1 MREKINFDKWWLFH
15 KGDIETK
22 YPPYKGF
29 SYISAK
35 TERYHAGPASKNY
48 LFEPDSFD
56 SNIVHTGEKWKVV
69 HLPHDYII
77 EGLPKEENNNA
88 MGFFDYDNAWYVKR
102 FELPE
107 SDRGR
112 RISLYFEGIAV
123 HATVYLNGCLMKHS
137 FTGYTP
143 FEVDITDMVK
153 FGERNI
159 LSVYVN
165 TEEREGWWY
174 EGGGIYRHVWL
185 CKSDLVSVDLYGIYA
200 KPVFDGEN
208 WTVETEITLRN
219 DSLTDADVMVKAI
232 VLDADGNAVASDI
245 TPCTALLK
253 DKATAKLSLAVDHP
267 HLWSPDDG
275 YVYTMMAEIV
285 KDGEIIDREKTAFGF
300 RTVRIDP
307 DSGLYINEKHYLIK
321 GFCGHGDCGLMGK
334 AVPDSIHRYK
344 VQLMK
349 EMGGNGYRCSHYPQ
363 AEVLMD
369 ELDKAGFI
377 VMDEIRW
384 FESTE
389 EGIDQMETL
398 IKRDRN
404 HPSVIF
410 WSMGNEEPYHSTPQG
425 RNICQTL
432 MAKAKKLDDSR
443 FIMTAVDK
451 PNTSMVYD
459 LNDVIGINY
468 NLKYYDEIHAK
479 YPDKG
484 VFASECCASG
494 TTRGQYLSDDPTR
507 GYITSYDKDMNE
519 WFLGREKTW
528 NFLTARPWVLG
539 CYQWIAFE
547 HRGEA
552 VWPRL
557 CSQSGAI
564 DLFLQK
570 KDAFYQ
576 NKSLFTDAPMVHL
589 LPHWNWQGLEG
600 RQIAVW
606 AYTNCPELELFL
618 NGVSLGRKKI
628 RRYGHGEWQVTYTP
642 GTLEVKAYD
651 ENGTE
656 IATDKQT
663 TSGKA
668 YRLRLIQDTPDVYA
682 NGDDIA
688 LFTCFVEDE
697 NGLPVPNANVP
708 TVSFTTSGDCR
719 IYSTGSDISDH
730 THLLSPD
737 RRMREGRITV
747 AVALGKDPANMTLF
761 ARSEGLLSAFVE
773 IKTK

>member
-1 MREKINFDKWWLFH
+1 MREKISFDKWWLFH

-35 TERYHAGPASKNY
+35 TERYHSGPASKNY
-48 LFEPDSFD
+48 LFEPDCFD
-56 SNIVHTGEKWKVV
+56 SNVAHTGEKWRVV

-77 EGLPKEENNNA
+77 EGLPKEDNNNA
-88 MGFFDYDNAWYVKR
+88 LGFFDYENAWYVKR
-102 FELPE
+102 FELPD
-107 SDRGR
+107 SDMGR
-112 RISLYFEGIAV
+112 RISLYFEGIAT

-159 LSVYVN
+159 LSIYVS
-165 TEEREGWWY
+165 TEEHEGWWY

-185 CKSDLVSVDLYGIYA
+185 CKSDLVSIDLYGIYA

-208 WTVETEITLRN
+208 WVVETEVTLRN
-219 DSLTDADVMVKAI
+219 DSLESADVTVQGSI
-232 VLDADGNAVASDI
+232 FDRDGALVAVAEGEV
-245 TPCTALLK
+245 TVAEK
-253 DKATAKLSLAVDHP
+253 DKATVKYSFDVDSP
-267 HLWSPDDG
+267 SLWSPDDG
-275 YVYTMMAEIV
+275 YIYKMVAEVVKNGEIV
-285 KDGEIIDREKTAFGF
+285 DRDSTSFGF
-300 RTVRIDP
+300 RTVRVDP

-321 GFCGHGDCGLMGK
+321 GFCGHADCGLTGK

-369 ELDKAGFI
+369 ELDRAGFI

-384 FESTE
+384 FESTD
-389 EGIDQMETL
+389 EGIDQLETL

-410 WSMGNEEPYHSTPQG
+410 WSVGNEEPYHSTPQG
-425 RNICQTL
+425 RNICRTL

-451 PNTSMVYD
+451 PTTSMVYD

-468 NLKYYDEIHAK
+468 NLKFYDEIHEK

-484 VFASECCASG
+484 IFASECCASG
-494 TTRGQYLSDDPTR
+494 TTRGQYLGDDPAR
-507 GYITSYDKDMNE
+507 GYVSSYDKDMNE
-519 WFLGREKTW
+519 WFLSREKTW
-528 NFLTARPWVLG
+528 KFLTARPWVLG

-576 NKSLFTDAPMVHL
+576 NKSLFSDEPMVHL

-600 RQIAVW
+600 EMINVW

-618 NGVSLGRKKI
+618 NGESLGRKAI
-628 RRYGHGEWQVTYTP
+628 ERYGHGEWEVEYTP
-642 GTLEVKAYD
+642 GKLEIKAYGED
-651 ENGTE
+651 GSI
-656 IATDKQT
+656 IATDSRT
-663 TSGKA
+663 TSGKPVK
-668 YRLRLIQDTPDVYA
+668 LVLTQDTLDVRA

-688 LFTCFVEDE
+688 LFTCSAVDE
-697 NGLPVPNANVP
+697 NGLDVPDANIP
-708 TVSFTTSGDCR
+708 MISFSTAGDCR

-730 THLLSPD
+730 GYLLCPD
-737 RRMREGRITV
+737 RRMREGRVTV
-747 AVALGKDPANMTLF
+747 AVALGKDASKMKVY
-761 ARSEGLLSAFVE
+761 AKAEGLLPAVTNV
-773 IKTK
+773 KTN

>member
-1 MREKINFDKWWLFH
+1 MSEKISFDKWWLFH

-35 TERYHAGPASKNY
+35 TERYHSGPASKNY

-56 SNIVHTGEKWKVV
+56 SNIAHTGEKWKSV

-88 MGFFDYDNAWYVKR
+88 LGFFDYENAWYVKR

-112 RISLYFEGIAV
+112 RISLYFEGVAV

-159 LSVYVN
+159 LSVHVECN
-165 TEEREGWWY
+165 EHEGWWY

-185 CKSDLVSVDLYGIYA
+185 CKSDLVSIDLYGIYA
-200 KPVFDGEN
+200 KPVFNGEK
-208 WTVETEITLRN
+208 WVVETEVTLRN
-219 DSLTDADVMVKAI
+219 DSLESAGLTVQGSIFDR
-232 VLDADGNAVASDI
+232 DGALVSVAEGEI
-245 TPCTALLK
+245 TVAEK
-253 DKATAKLSLAVDHP
+253 DKATIKYSFDVDSP

-275 YVYTMMAEIV
+275 YVYTMVAEVI
-285 KDGEIIDREKTAFGF
+285 KDGEMIDRDSTNFGF

-321 GFCGHGDCGLMGK
+321 GFCGHADCGLMGK
-334 AVPDSIHRYK
+334 AVPDNIHRYK

-369 ELDKAGFI
+369 ELDRAGFI

-384 FESTE
+384 FESTD

-398 IKRDRN
+398 IRRDRN
-404 HPSVIF
+404 HPSIIF
-410 WSMGNEEPYHSTPQG
+410 WSVGNEEPYHSTPQG

-432 MAKAKKLDDSR
+432 MAKAKKLDGSR

-451 PNTSMVYD
+451 PTTSKVYD

-468 NLKYYDEIHAK
+468 NLNFYDEIHEK
-479 YPDKG
+479 YPNKG
-484 VFASECCASG
+484 VFASECCATG
-494 TTRGQYLSDDPTR
+494 TTRGQYLSDDQAR
-507 GYITSYDKDMNE
+507 GYISAYDKDTNA
-519 WFLGREKTW
+519 WFLGRERTW
-528 NFLTARPWVLG
+528 KFLTERSWVLG

-576 NKSLFTDAPMVHL
+576 NQSHFSDTPMVHL

-600 RQIAVW
+600 ETISVW
-606 AYTNCPELELFL
+606 AYTNCQELELFL
-618 NGVSLGRKKI
+618 NGESLGKKAI
-628 RRYGHGEWQVTYTP
+628 EKYGHGEWQVPYTP
-642 GTLEVKAYD
+642 GKLEVKAY
-651 ENGTE
+651 GAGGSV
-656 IATDKQT
+656 IATDSHT
-663 TSGKA
+663 TSSRA
-668 YRLRLIQDTPDVYA
+668 HRLVLTQDTLDVRA

-688 LFTCFVEDE
+688 LFTCTVVDE
-697 NGLPVPNANVP
+697 NGTPVPDANIPMVHFS
-708 TVSFTTSGDCR
+708 TAGDCR
-719 IYSTGSDISDH
+719 VYSTGSDISDH
-730 THLLSPD
+730 GYLLCPD

-747 AVALGKDPANMTLF
+747 AVALGRDASKMRVYAK
-761 ARSEGLLSAFVE
+761 AEGLLSAVTE
-773 IKTK
+773 VRVR